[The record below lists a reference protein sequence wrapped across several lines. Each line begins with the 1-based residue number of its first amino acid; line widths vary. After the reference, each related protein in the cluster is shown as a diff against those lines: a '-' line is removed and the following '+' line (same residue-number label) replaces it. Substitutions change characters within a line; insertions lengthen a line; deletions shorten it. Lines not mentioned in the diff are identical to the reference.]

1 MVAHI
6 EVERLSKTYRHPM
19 KVWKTI
25 HAVKDLSFAIEPGE
39 IVGFVGHNGAGKTTT
54 LKMLMGLI
62 TPSSGTISLFG
73 RHPGDPLV
81 HRRIGF
87 LPERPYFYDHL
98 TGRELLRYF
107 CGLSGLPS
115 RASAGLIEAT
125 IKRVGL
131 SDAGDLRLVHYSKGM
146 LQRIGIAQAI
156 VHGPEVVILD
166 EPMSGLDPSGR
177 REVKEI
183 ILSLKKE
190 GRAILFSSHILSDI
204 EDLSDRILIIERG
217 ERRFFGTLPEI
228 IPRADLTWRVRF
240 SAPENERDTVFGS
253 FKNARLLHGAFVTD
267 LHTEEEMNQTLRQAM
282 DRRYTIVEAG
292 PVYPSLEEVVF
303 RMKKGEQSEG
313 ARHD

>member
-1 MVAHI
+1 
-6 EVERLSKTYRHPM
+6 
-19 KVWKTI
+19 
-25 HAVKDLSFAIEPGE
+25 
-39 IVGFVGHNGAGKTTT
+39 
-54 LKMLMGLI
+54 
-62 TPSSGTISLFG
+62 
-73 RHPGDPLV
+73 
-81 HRRIGF
+81 
-87 LPERPYFYDHL
+87 
-98 TGRELLRYF
+98 
-107 CGLSGLPS
+107 
-115 RASAGLIEAT
+115 
-125 IKRVGL
+125 
-131 SDAGDLRLVHYSKGM
+131 M